1 LYDEIRMND
10 FDPIGK
16 ALDIA
21 TFIGLLLGAAATA
34 IQPTLLFFAAPVLV
48 SIAVGLFVGWRIKRR
63 YEL

>member
-1 LYDEIRMND
+1 MMN

-21 TFIGLLLGAAATA
+21 TFVGLLLGAAATA
-34 IQPTLLFFAAPVLV
+34 ISPTLLYFATPVLI

>member
-1 LYDEIRMND
+1 MDAKT

-16 ALDIA
+16 GLDYG

-34 IQPTLLFFAAPVLV
+34 ISPTLVYFATPVLL
-48 SIAVGLFVGWRIKRR
+48 SIAVGLFVGWRVKQR